1 MTNEEA
7 IKTLMYD
14 ISLVISRTVD
24 GTPEKIEQATKCSEA
39 LVLAVRALNHQKIGK
54 WIPQKG
60 GGFCCSN
67 CKSYS
72 LHEIDGNYIHVSAR
86 TKYCH
91 NCGAK
96 MEVENGSSN

>member
-1 MTNEEA
+1 MTYEQNLKA
-7 IKTLMYD
+7 ILDSHLTEIKDEIKDSIIDSILRLKT
-14 ISLVISRTVD
+14 
-24 GTPEKIEQATKCSEA
+24 A
-39 LVLAVRALNHQKIGK
+39 GK

-96 MEVENGSSN
+96 MTEDKT

>member
-1 MTNEEA
+1 MKKYGDMTDA
-7 IKTLMYD
+7 DLDTWQMLPKVTPVL
-14 ISLVISRTVD
+14 ISRQMGAWLKRRD
-24 GTPEKIEQATKCSEA
+24 ERRDEQEK
-39 LVLAVRALNHQKIGK
+39 KIGK

-96 MEVENGSSN
+96 MEAEDDYKNI